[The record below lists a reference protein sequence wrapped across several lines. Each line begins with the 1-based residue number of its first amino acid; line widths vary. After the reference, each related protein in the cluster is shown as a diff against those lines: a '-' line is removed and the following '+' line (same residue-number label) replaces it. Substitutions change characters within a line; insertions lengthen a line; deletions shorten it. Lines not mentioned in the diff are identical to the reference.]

1 MLWPKGV
8 TSYDEC
14 PNDLAMATI
23 HATFILNSM
32 ENLMEGEEMAEW
44 KWAFPEEVE
53 THFERIKE
61 ARKKKFGSSD
71 NSRDDDPPGGMVQNE
86 LARNLR

>member
-1 MLWPKGV
+1 ME
-8 TSYDEC
+8 DC
-14 PNDLAMATI
+14 PNDLAMAYM

-32 ENLMEGEEMAEW
+32 ENLMEGEEMPDW
-44 KWAFPEEVE
+44 KWAFSEEVE

-61 ARKKKFGSSD
+61 ARKRKFGTKDDSSD
-71 NSRDDDPPGGMVQNE
+71 EEPPGGMVQNE